1 MSMIVLQQRVTLIK
15 YKDIEMT
22 EQQTHQPNSA
32 KDQIRQTRIQK
43 LADLADKGINPYPYV
58 FNKDADAAE
67 LQEKY
72 KDLEAGVETED
83 VYSVAGR
90 VMAIRNTGMFIDLMD
105 ASGKIQIFSHKENLS
120 EDQMK
125 LLKLV
130 DIGDIVGFTGTIRRT
145 PRGELSIKSTS
156 LTMLSKSLL
165 PLPEKFHGLTDVET
179 RYRQRYVDMIVNED
193 VRKTFRTRSLIIQ
206 KIREYLTNRGFLE
219 VETPMLHPQAGGAN
233 ARPFITHHNTLDM
246 DMFLRI
252 APELYLKRLMVGG
265 LSEKIFEINRSFR
278 NEGIDVRHNPEFT
291 MMELYQAYVDYN
303 EMMTLTENLISTVAQ
318 EVLGTMKIKYGDNE
332 IDLTP
337 PWDRKTMLGA
347 IKEKTGIDFSTCFTV
362 EDAKNKAKSLGIDPE
377 DCDNWGKV
385 IDLIFEEKVEPEL
398 IQPVHIIDYP
408 RDISPLAKVHRDNDR
423 LTERFETRIN
433 GWEVANAFSELT
445 DPIDQ
450 RMRFEAQMQAKAN
463 GDDEAM
469 PIDEDYICA
478 LEHGAPPMGGL
489 GVGID
494 RLVML
499 LTNSPS
505 IRDVIA
511 FPTLKKRQ

>member
-1 MSMIVLQQRVTLIK
+1 MTQQVTH
-15 YKDIEMT
+15 ET
-22 EQQTHQPNSA
+22 NSA
-32 KDQIRQTRIQK
+32 REQIRQTRIQK
-43 LADLADKGINPYPYV
+43 LADLADKGVNPYPYS
-58 FNKDADAAE
+58 FSKDANAAD

-72 KDLEAGVETED
+72 KDLAAGEETQD
-83 VYSVAGR
+83 TYSVAGR

-105 ASGKIQIFSHKENLS
+105 DSGKIQIFSHKENLS

-125 LLKLV
+125 ILKLI

-156 LTMLSKSLL
+156 LKLLSKSLL

-193 VRKTFRTRSLIIQ
+193 VRKTFVLRSKIIQ
-206 KIREYLTNRGFLE
+206 KIREYLTKQGFLE

-278 NEGIDVRHNPEFT
+278 NEGIDIRHNPEFT

-303 EMMTLTENLISTVAQ
+303 EMMALTENLISSIAQ
-318 EVLGTMKIKYGDNE
+318 DLLGTMKIQYGENE

-347 IKEKTGIDFSTCFTV
+347 IKEYTDIDFNNCFSV
-362 EDAKNKAKSLGIDPE
+362 EDAKDKAKSIGIDASE
-377 DCDNWGKV
+377 CDNWGQV
-385 IDLIFEEKVEPEL
+385 LDLIFEEKVEPHL

-408 RDISPLAKVHRDNDR
+408 RDISPLAKVHRDNER
-423 LTERFETRIN
+423 LTERLETRVN
-433 GWEVANAFSELT
+433 GWEIANAFSELT

-450 RMRFEAQMQAKAN
+450 RMRFEAQARAKAN

-469 PIDEDYICA
+469 SIDEDFICA
-478 LEHGAPPMGGL
+478 LEHGMPPAGGL
-489 GVGID
+489 GIGID
-494 RLVML
+494 RIVML

-511 FPTLKKRQ
+511 FPTLKKRS

>member
-1 MSMIVLQQRVTLIK
+1 MTQQIQETLS
-15 YKDIEMT
+15 
-22 EQQTHQPNSA
+22 PGA
-32 KDQIRQTRIQK
+32 QIRQTRIQK
-43 LADLADKGINPYPYV
+43 LTDLADKGVNPYPYV
-58 FNKDADAAE
+58 FDKDANAAD

-72 KDLEAGVETED
+72 KDLPAGEDTED
-83 VYSVAGR
+83 FYSVAGR
-90 VMAIRNTGMFIDLMD
+90 IMAIRNTGMFIDLMD
-105 ASGKIQIFSHKENLS
+105 SSGKIQVFSHKENLS

-125 LLKLV
+125 ILKLL
-130 DIGDIVGFTGTIRRT
+130 DIGDIVGFYGSIRRT
-145 PRGELSIKSTS
+145 PRGELSIKSTK
-156 LTMLSKSLL
+156 LKLLSKSLL

-179 RYRQRYVDMIVNED
+179 RYRQRYVDMIINED

-206 KIREYLTNRGFLE
+206 KIREYLTSQGFLE

-246 DMFLRI
+246 DMYLRI

-278 NEGIDVRHNPEFT
+278 NEGIDTRHNPEFT

-303 EMMTLTENLISTVAQ
+303 EMMVLTENLVSSIAQ
-318 EVLGTMKIKYGDNE
+318 EVLGTMKIQYGENE

-337 PWDRKTMLGA
+337 PWDRKTMLGS
-347 IKEKTGIDFSTCFTV
+347 IKETTGIDFNTIYTV
-362 EDAKNKAKSLGIDPE
+362 EDAKTKAKSAGVNAD
-377 DCDNWGKV
+377 DCDNWGQV
-385 IDLIFEEKVEPEL
+385 VERVFEEKIEPGL

-450 RMRFEAQMQAKAN
+450 RMRFEAQMQAKAA

-478 LEHGAPPMGGL
+478 LEHGVPPMGGL
-489 GVGID
+489 GIGID
-494 RLVML
+494 RLIML

-511 FPTLKKRQ
+511 FPTLKKKDN

>member
-1 MSMIVLQQRVTLIK
+1 MTQQVTH
-15 YKDIEMT
+15 ET
-22 EQQTHQPNSA
+22 NSA
-32 KDQIRQTRIQK
+32 REQIRQTRIQK
-43 LADLADKGINPYPYV
+43 LADLADKGVNPYPYS
-58 FNKDADAAE
+58 FSKDANAAD

-72 KDLEAGVETED
+72 KDLAAGEETQD
-83 VYSVAGR
+83 TYSVAGR

-105 ASGKIQIFSHKENLS
+105 DSGKIQIFSHKENLS

-125 LLKLV
+125 ILKLI

-156 LTMLSKSLL
+156 LKLLSKSLL

-193 VRKTFRTRSLIIQ
+193 VRKTFVLRSKIIQ
-206 KIREYLTNRGFLE
+206 KIREYLTKQGFLE

-278 NEGIDVRHNPEFT
+278 NEGIDIRHNPEFT

-303 EMMTLTENLISTVAQ
+303 EMMALTENLISSIAQ
-318 EVLGTMKIKYGDNE
+318 DLLGTMKIQYGENE

-337 PWDRKTMLGA
+337 PWDRKTMPGA
-347 IKEKTGIDFSTCFTV
+347 IKEYTDIDFNNCFSV
-362 EDAKNKAKSLGIDPE
+362 EDAKDKAKSIGIDASE
-377 DCDNWGKV
+377 CDNWGQV
-385 IDLIFEEKVEPEL
+385 LDLIFEEKVEPHL

-408 RDISPLAKVHRDNDR
+408 RDISPLAKVHRDNER
-423 LTERFETRIN
+423 LTERFETRVN
-433 GWEVANAFSELT
+433 GWEIANAFSELT

-450 RMRFEAQMQAKAN
+450 RMRFEAQARAKAN

-469 PIDEDYICA
+469 SIDEDFICA
-478 LEHGAPPMGGL
+478 LEHGMPPAGGL
-489 GVGID
+489 GIGID
-494 RLVML
+494 RIVML

-511 FPTLKKRQ
+511 FPTLKKRS

>member
-1 MSMIVLQQRVTLIK
+1 MA
-15 YKDIEMT
+15 
-22 EQQTHQPNSA
+22 QQTHEASSS
-32 KDQIRQTRIQK
+32 KEQIRQTRIQK
-43 LADLADKGINPYPYV
+43 LADLADKGVNPYPYS
-58 FNKDADAAE
+58 FDKDIDATD

-72 KDLEAGVETED
+72 KDLEAGVETD
-83 VYSVAGR
+83 DKYSVAGR

-105 ASGKIQIFSHKENLS
+105 ASGKIQIFSHKENLP

-125 LLKLV
+125 ILKLI

-145 PRGELSIKSTS
+145 PRGELSIKSQS
-156 LTMLSKSLL
+156 LKLLSKSLL
-165 PLPEKFHGLTDVET
+165 PLPNKQISKEKMEELQNFHGLTDVET
-179 RYRQRYVDMIVNED
+179 KYRQRYVDLIVNQD
-193 VRKTFRTRSLIIQ
+193 VRDTFRKRSLIIQ
-206 KIREYLTNRGFLE
+206 KIRNYLTAQGFLE

-233 ARPFITHHNTLDM
+233 AKPFITHHNALDM
-246 DMFLRI
+246 DMYLRI

-278 NEGIDVRHNPEFT
+278 NEGIDTRHNPEFT

-303 EMMTLTENLISTVAQ
+303 EMMVLTENLVSTIAQ
-318 EVLGTMKIKYGDNE
+318 EVLGTMKIQYGDNE

-347 IKEKTGIDFSTCFTV
+347 VKEATGIDFNTVFTV
-362 EDAKNKAKSLGIDPE
+362 TDAKEKAKSVGVNADE
-377 DCDNWGKV
+377 CDNWGQV
-385 IDLIFEEKVEPEL
+385 IDLIFEEKVEPTL

-423 LTERFETRIN
+423 LTERFETRVN
-433 GWEVANAFSELT
+433 GWEIANAFSELT

-450 RMRFEAQMQAKAN
+450 RMRFEAQALAKVN
-463 GDDEAM
+463 GDEEAM
-469 PIDEDYICA
+469 SIDEDFICA
-478 LEHGAPPMGGL
+478 LEHGMPPAGGL
-489 GVGID
+489 GIGID

-511 FPTLKKRQ
+511 FPTMRHRD

>member
-1 MSMIVLQQRVTLIK
+1 MTQQIQEPVT
-15 YKDIEMT
+15 
-22 EQQTHQPNSA
+22 A
-32 KDQIRQTRIQK
+32 GGQIRQTRIQK
-43 LADLADKGINPYPYV
+43 LADLADKGVNPYPYV
-58 FNKDADAAE
+58 FDKNIDAQD
-67 LQEKY
+67 LQLKY
-72 KDLEAGVETED
+72 ADLPAGEETED
-83 VYSVAGR
+83 FYSVAGR
-90 VMAIRNTGMFIDLMD
+90 IMAIRNTGMFIDLMD
-105 ASGKIQIFSHKENLS
+105 ASGKIQVFSHKENLS

-125 LLKLV
+125 ILKLL
-130 DIGDIVGFTGTIRRT
+130 DIGDIVGFYGSVRRT
-145 PRGELSIKSTS
+145 PRGELSIKATK
-156 LTMLSKSLL
+156 LKLLSKSLL

-179 RYRQRYVDMIVNED
+179 RYRQRYVDMIINED

-206 KIREYLTNRGFLE
+206 KIREYLTAQGFLE

-233 ARPFITHHNTLDM
+233 ARPFVTHHNTLDM

-265 LSEKIFEINRSFR
+265 VSEKIFEINRSFR
-278 NEGIDVRHNPEFT
+278 NEGIDTRHNPEFT

-303 EMMTLTENLISTVAQ
+303 EMMVLTENLVASIAQ
-318 EVLGTMKIKYGDNE
+318 DVLGTMKIQYGENE

-337 PWDRKTMLGA
+337 PWDRKTMLGS
-347 IKEKTGIDFSTCFTV
+347 IKEVTGIDFNTIYTV
-362 EDAKNKAKSLGIDPE
+362 EEAKESAKSINVHAD
-377 DCDNWGKV
+377 DCDNWGQV
-385 IDLIFEEKVEPEL
+385 VERVFEEKIEPSL

-423 LTERFETRIN
+423 LTERFETRLN
-433 GWEVANAFSELT
+433 GWEIANAFSELT

-450 RMRFEAQMQAKAN
+450 RMRFEAQMQAKNA
-463 GDDEAM
+463 GDEEAM

-478 LEHGAPPMGGL
+478 LEHGVPPMGGL
-489 GVGID
+489 GLGID

-511 FPTLKKRQ
+511 FPTLKKKDN